1 MNTLIAEHTE
11 NGDMVFD
18 IHQRLANDRIFFIS
32 QIVDDKF
39 ASDMVANLILK
50 NAESKTEQITLFINS
65 EGGNISSI
73 LSIYD
78 IMQLIECP
86 IQTIAIGDVNS
97 ESLILLCGGTK
108 GLRCASKN
116 AMMKPEEITFFNMGQ
131 SSMDDSK
138 ITLDLYRSFN
148 KKMLEIIAKHSGKTV
163 TTLMKDIKNGI
174 FFTAEKARKYGLID
188 KVMK

>member
-18 IHQRLANDRIFFIS
+18 IHQRLAADRIFFIS

-148 KKMLEIIAKHSGKTV
+148 KKMLEIIAKHSGKSV
-163 TTLMKDIKNGI
+163 ATLMKDIKNGI
-174 FFTAEKARKYGLID
+174 FFTAEKAKKYGLID

>member
-18 IHQRLANDRIFFIS
+18 IHQRLASDRIFFIS

-97 ESLILLCGGTK
+97 ESLVLLCGGTK

-148 KKMLEIIAKHSGKTV
+148 KKMLEIIAKHSGKSV

-174 FFTAEKARKYGLID
+174 FFTAEKAKKYGLID

>member
-18 IHQRLANDRIFFIS
+18 IHQRLAADRVFFIS
-32 QIVDDKF
+32 QIIDDKF

-50 NAESKTEQITLFINS
+50 NAESKTEKITLFINS

-97 ESLILLCGGTK
+97 ESLIILAGGTP

-116 AMMKPEEITFFNMGQ
+116 AVMKPEEITFYNMGS

-138 ITLDLYRSFN
+138 ITLDLYRFFN

-163 TTLMKDIKNGI
+163 AVLTKDIKNGI
-174 FFTAEKARKYGLID
+174 FFTADKAKKYGLID
-188 KVMK
+188 KVIK

>member
-18 IHQRLANDRIFFIS
+18 IHQRLAADRIFFIS

-163 TTLMKDIKNGI
+163 ATLMKDIKNGI
-174 FFTAEKARKYGLID
+174 FFTAEKAKKYGLID